1 MVPEMKSGSNGLIL
15 YGEDSPIL
23 KVIFIGF
30 FHCVNQLFQE
40 MNRLLAEKN
49 NNTVV
54 MLKSVD
60 AIKSALHHARRELYL
75 L

>member
-1 MVPEMKSGSNGLIL
+1 M
-15 YGEDSPIL
+15 
-23 KVIFIGF
+23 
-30 FHCVNQLFQE
+30 NQ
-40 MNRLLAEKN
+40 LLAEKN

-60 AIKSALHHARRELYL
+60 EIKSALHHAPRELYL